1 LFAQVFVGIGI
12 GVHYSGVTLA
22 ELKRDVLAGLGY
34 VVLLG
39 LICAAFVITLTMLG
53 LGDPVSIFLAYAPA
67 GQAEMAVFAIVVG
80 ADLGY
85 VVTHHIVRI
94 VLVIIGSPLAASAFK
109 RRRANVKA

>member
-1 LFAQVFVGIGI
+1 
-12 GVHYSGVTLA
+12 
-22 ELKRDVLAGLGY
+22 
-34 VVLLG
+34 
-39 LICAAFVITLTMLG
+39 
-53 LGDPVSIFLAYAPA
+53 
-67 GQAEMAVFAIVVG
+67 MAVFAIVVG